1 MREPFYRSLEH
12 LLPWPATAKPLDAA
26 GVFGRHAPLEL
37 EIGPGNGEY
46 LAAMAKERSAHDFL
60 AVELLWGRV
69 KKCLRKLG
77 GARLTNARLVCGNIG
92 PVLAYLVP
100 PRSLHAVHTLFPC
113 PWPGDAAGA
122 HRLYR
127 ADFLRLVNSRLV
139 DGGRVTL
146 VTDNR
151 PYFDWVLEQLPG
163 TGFDGRTHAVGAD
176 YGTKFERKW
185 VGGGQERFHRLDLVK
200 TEHQDLPLSPE
211 VPMRSHVLS
220 GFDPGAFQLPHRVL
234 SGSGADPEIDA
245 VTGGVTRVV
254 GRELL
259 YDPARRQGL
268 VRMVVVEPGLSQE
281 LWIEIAGMADGRFR
295 VAPARACHALLTD
308 GVQLAVDA
316 VAQAAGLAVVGGAQ
330 VDEVPSVL

>member
-1 MREPFYRSLEH
+1 MPEPFYRSLEQ

-26 GVFGRHAPLEL
+26 AVFGRRAPLEL

-46 LAAMAKERSAHDFL
+46 LAALAAERPAHDFL

-77 GARLTNARLVCGNIG
+77 GAGLTNARLICGNIA

-100 PRSLHAVHTLFPC
+100 PRGLQAVHTLFPC
-113 PWPGDAAGA
+113 PWPGDTAGA

-139 DGGRVTL
+139 DGGTVTL

-151 PYFDWVLEQLPG
+151 PYFDWVLEQLPD
-163 TGFDGRTHAVGAD
+163 TGFDSRVSDVGAD

-185 VGGGQERFHRLDLVK
+185 VGGGQQRFHRLDLVK
-200 TEHQDLPLSPE
+200 RKHQDHPLSLE
-211 VPMRSHVLS
+211 VPMRSHVLDS
-220 GFDPGAFQLPHRVL
+220 FDPTGFRLPHRVMPEPGPA
-234 SGSGADPEIDA
+234 SDQQPADRI
-245 VTGGVTRVV
+245 TRVV
-254 GRELL
+254 GKELL

-281 LWIEIAGMADGRFR
+281 LWIEIAGLSDGRYR

-316 VAQAAGLAVVGGAQ
+316 VALAASGA
-330 VDEVPSVL
+330 

>member
-12 LLPWPATAKPLDAA
+12 LLPWPAAAKPLDAEA
-26 GVFGRHAPLEL
+26 VFGRRAPLEL

-46 LAAMAKERSAHDFL
+46 LAAMAAERPAHDFL

-77 GARLTNARLVCGNIG
+77 GARLSNARMVCGSVA

-100 PRSLHAVHTLFPC
+100 PRSLQAVHTLFPC

-127 ADFLRLVNSRLV
+127 ADFLRLVNSRLM
-139 DGGRVTL
+139 DGGTVTL

-151 PYFDWVLEQLPG
+151 PYFDWVLAQLPG
-163 TGFDGRTHAVGAD
+163 TGFESQVHDVGAD

-185 VGGGQERFHRLDLVK
+185 VGGGQQRFHRLDLVK
-200 TEHQDLPLSPE
+200 TEHQDLPLSLE
-211 VPMRSHVLS
+211 LPMRSHVLPD
-220 GFDPGAFQLPHRVL
+220 FDPGAFQLPHRVL
-234 SGSGADPEIDA
+234 DASSGAASPNGDEHREA
-245 VTGGVTRVV
+245 TRVV
-254 GRELL
+254 GKELV
-259 YDPARRQGL
+259 YDPVRRQGL
-268 VRMVVVEPGLSQE
+268 VRMVVVEPGLNQE
-281 LWIEIAGMADGRFR
+281 LWIEISGQPDGRFR

-316 VAQAAGLAVVGGAQ
+316 VAEAAGMAVGEGG
-330 VDEVPSVL
+330 

>member
-1 MREPFYRSLEH
+1 MPPLSSVGSTFEPETWLIG
-12 LLPWPATAKPLDAA
+12 ATARKPGRGGNSNAA
-26 GVFGRHAPLEL
+26 HTASVECTSALPGRHAPLEL

-46 LAAMAKERSAHDFL
+46 LAAMAAERSAHDFL

-151 PYFDWVLEQLPG
+151 PYFC
-163 TGFDGRTHAVGAD
+163 
-176 YGTKFERKW
+176 
-185 VGGGQERFHRLDLVK
+185 
-200 TEHQDLPLSPE
+200 
-211 VPMRSHVLS
+211 
-220 GFDPGAFQLPHRVL
+220 
-234 SGSGADPEIDA
+234 
-245 VTGGVTRVV
+245 
-254 GRELL
+254 LL
-259 YDPARRQGL
+259 YT
-268 VRMVVVEPGLSQE
+268 S
-281 LWIEIAGMADGRFR
+281 
-295 VAPARACHALLTD
+295 
-308 GVQLAVDA
+308 
-316 VAQAAGLAVVGGAQ
+316 
-330 VDEVPSVL
+330 PSPRD